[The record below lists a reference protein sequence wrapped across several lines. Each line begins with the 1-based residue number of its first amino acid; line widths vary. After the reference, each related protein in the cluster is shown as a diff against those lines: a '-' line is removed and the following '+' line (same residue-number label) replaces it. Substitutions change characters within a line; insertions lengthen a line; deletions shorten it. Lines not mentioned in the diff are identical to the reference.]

1 MGEFANGAFE
11 DDVMKV
17 DHSKGI
23 SLYKRRH
30 EGELIF
36 SLPCNST
43 MKINT
48 DPTPKKWLPSCLAF
62 GLPILQTV
70 LSRARDLRKDPADAR
85 QVFYYWHFVILFV
98 FICLGQSA
106 CPPHLTCGGGAED
119 NLEKSILSF
128 NSVNTGAWTK
138 TARLGGKHLN
148 LQSHLAQPWFF
159 LLWVRVSLHWP
170 DWHWSHDPPSQP
182 PRQLGLQLQ
191 HKPGFYSLELWVYK
205 YLLLMPARPAFC
217 WKPKPTPT
225 ESVSRK
231 AGFEKSNTLQLKFRR
246 FVHSAFYGPIC
257 SFTPC
262 SFRQPDRSMSYL
274 ALLKVSSALKENRI
288 WRNVSS
294 TAAGLFLN
302 M

>member
-1 MGEFANGAFE
+1 MF
-11 DDVMKV
+11 
-17 DHSKGI
+17 
-23 SLYKRRH
+23 
-30 EGELIF
+30 
-36 SLPCNST
+36 
-43 MKINT
+43 
-48 DPTPKKWLPSCLAF
+48 
-62 GLPILQTV
+62 
-70 LSRARDLRKDPADAR
+70 
-85 QVFYYWHFVILFV
+85 
-98 FICLGQSA
+98 
-106 CPPHLTCGGGAED
+106 GAERMPTTSYMWWGGQRTI
-119 NLEKSILSF
+119 LRSQFSPSTRSILELEL
-128 NSVNTGAWTK
+128 
-138 TARLGGKHLN
+138 RLPGLVASTLTYRVTLPN
-148 LQSHLAQPWFF
+148 LDFF

-205 YLLLMPARPAFC
+205 YIYPYIYPYGYISAAYASPSSILL

-288 WRNVSS
+288 WRNVSN

>member
-1 MGEFANGAFE
+1 
-11 DDVMKV
+11 
-17 DHSKGI
+17 
-23 SLYKRRH
+23 
-30 EGELIF
+30 
-36 SLPCNST
+36 
-43 MKINT
+43 
-48 DPTPKKWLPSCLAF
+48 
-62 GLPILQTV
+62 
-70 LSRARDLRKDPADAR
+70 
-85 QVFYYWHFVILFV
+85 
-98 FICLGQSA
+98 
-106 CPPHLTCGGGAED
+106 
-119 NLEKSILSF
+119 
-128 NSVNTGAWTK
+128 
-138 TARLGGKHLN
+138 
-148 LQSHLAQPWFF
+148 
-159 LLWVRVSLHWP
+159 
-170 DWHWSHDPPSQP
+170 
-182 PRQLGLQLQ
+182 
-191 HKPGFYSLELWVYK
+191 
-205 YLLLMPARPAFC
+205 MPARPAFC